1 MREWKPST
9 KALVRLGSIDLA
21 FTVLV
26 PTLFG
31 HTMMVA
37 EPWTA
42 VLVCGGI
49 GLVRMT
55 TWIAVLAAG
64 LAPVDRHAS
73 ARRHARTDDGV
84 RTSVHALRGAFD
96 RFLVAY
102 ALGWFLQIA
111 LSVGWVISREG
122 GLDGFGADFAVPGF
136 LVCVTIVLA
145 SGVFAYTQTGLLVAE
160 LGAPLLVEAESRG
173 IRVTPPSGSIASRVA
188 LLALAISL
196 APLFWLGAIGIRGID
211 VASTNEARLLAT
223 RAALHALLDAPRTG
237 GADASTSPI
246 VGLESAPEAVAGWA
260 RRGVAR
266 EREGSMLDPTS
277 RRAYAFVRNADG
289 RAAIGSAPIPE
300 NASATFLV
308 TLAGFF
314 VVVLVWAPVSAMAF
328 GRDLGEGVGRVTRD
342 VGRLVDLGDLK
353 AMQPLPVLVDDEIGE
368 LTRHFNDLVRT
379 LRVLAD
385 GAEAV
390 ARGELSA
397 TIEGR
402 GELPDAFRGM
412 LDGLRTL
419 VGRIRRTALEL
430 ASAAAEIY
438 SASQEQEAAAA
449 QQSSGITEVSR
460 TMESLASSAAH
471 VAESVGNVLADA
483 ERTRTTTEQMATRI
497 AELNAHAS
505 RIGELLEVIR
515 DVADRSDLLALNG
528 SLEAT
533 RAGEAG
539 RGFSLVAGE
548 MRRLAERVM
557 ATVADVRNLVGDVR
571 ASGSATVMATEQSRK
586 LAESTSDAARRITF
600 VTQQQ
605 RTATEQVT
613 ASVREVA
620 DVLAQA
626 AAATTQTR
634 VSAETLKSQADE
646 LEALLARFQM
656 GEVQVA
662 A

>member
-9 KALVRLGSIDLA
+9 KAVLRLGSIDLA

-42 VLVCGGI
+42 VLVCGGL
-49 GLVRMT
+49 GLLRMT
-55 TWIAVLAAG
+55 TWIAVLVSG
-64 LAPVDRHAS
+64 LAPVDRHVT

-84 RTSVHALRGAFD
+84 REAVVALRAAFD

-102 ALGWFLQIA
+102 AIGWFLQIA
-111 LSVGWVISREG
+111 LSVLWVVTREG
-122 GLDGFGADFAVPGF
+122 GLEGFGSDFAVPGL

-160 LGAPLLVEAESRG
+160 LGLPLLAEAETRG
-173 IRVTPPSGSIASRVA
+173 IRIPPPSGSIGTRVA

-196 APLFWLGAIGIRGID
+196 APLFWLGAIGVRGID

-223 RAALHALLDAPRTG
+223 RAALHTLLEAPSPSGPDVSTHAIAGLDA
-237 GADASTSPI
+237 
-246 VGLESAPEAVAGWA
+246 APDAVARWA
-260 RRGVAR
+260 RVGIAR

-277 RRAYAFVRNADG
+277 RRAYAFVRSADG
-289 RAAIGSAPIPE
+289 RVAIGSAPIPE
-300 NASATFLV
+300 NASATFLY

-314 VVVLVWAPVSAMAF
+314 VVVLVWAPISALAF

-353 AMQPLPVLVDDEIGE
+353 SMQPLPVIVDDEIGE

-385 GAEAV
+385 GAESV
-390 ARGELSA
+390 ARGDLSA
-397 TIEGR
+397 TIEGK

-412 LDGLRTL
+412 LEGLRTL

-449 QQSSGITEVSR
+449 QQSTGITEVSR

-483 ERTRTTTEQMATRI
+483 ERTRTTTEQMAARI

-515 DVADRSDLLALNG
+515 DVADKSDLLALNG

-634 VSAETLKSQADE
+634 VSAETLKTQADE

-656 GEVQVA
+656 GEVRVA